1 MRIEKSNAI
10 FQEAKKYIPGG
21 VNSPVRAFKAV
32 GGEPVIISRAQ
43 GSKLYDVDGNSYIDM
58 INSWGPMILGHAN
71 PKVERSVMEALGRSP
86 SFGAPTEIEM
96 KMAAL
101 IVEMVPSIEKIR
113 MVNSGT
119 EATMSA
125 IRLARGYTNR
135 DKIIKFDGCY
145 HGHGDSF
152 LIAAGSGAVTMGSPD
167 SPGVTKGTAKDTLIA
182 DYNDLK
188 SVERLFKNNKG
199 EVSAIIVEP
208 VAGNMGCVPPE
219 QGFLEGLKKMCEY
232 EGALLIFDEVMTGFR
247 LSKGGAQELY
257 QISPDLTTLGKI
269 IGGGFPVGAY
279 GGKKEIMDHVSPAG
293 PVYQAGTLSGN
304 PVAMHAG
311 FAQLN
316 YLKDNPDIYIQI
328 ENTTQ
333 AICDGIQENLNSL
346 NLKYTLNRVGSM
358 FTLFFNEEKVRDF
371 NSSKRSDLKKFGK
384 YFNLMLQEGIYLA
397 PSQFEALF
405 VSTAIDQND
414 IYKIVEANYRSLS
427 LLKK

>member
-1 MRIEKSNAI
+1 
-10 FQEAKKYIPGG
+10 
-21 VNSPVRAFKAV
+21 
-32 GGEPVIISRAQ
+32 
-43 GSKLYDVDGNSYIDM
+43 
-58 INSWGPMILGHAN
+58 
-71 PKVERSVMEALGRSP
+71 
-86 SFGAPTEIEM
+86 
-96 KMAAL
+96 
-101 IVEMVPSIEKIR
+101 
-113 MVNSGT
+113 
-119 EATMSA
+119 
-125 IRLARGYTNR
+125 
-135 DKIIKFDGCY
+135 
-145 HGHGDSF
+145 
-152 LIAAGSGAVTMGSPD
+152 
-167 SPGVTKGTAKDTLIA
+167 
-182 DYNDLK
+182 
-188 SVERLFKNNKG
+188 
-199 EVSAIIVEP
+199 
-208 VAGNMGCVPPE
+208 
-219 QGFLEGLKKMCEY
+219 
-232 EGALLIFDEVMTGFR
+232 MTGFR